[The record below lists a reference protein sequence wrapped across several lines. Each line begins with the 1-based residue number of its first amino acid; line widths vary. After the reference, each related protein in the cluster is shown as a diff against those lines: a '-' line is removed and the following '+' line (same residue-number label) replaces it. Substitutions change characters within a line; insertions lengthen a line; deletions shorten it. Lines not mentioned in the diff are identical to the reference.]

1 MPGFLDNLEDY
12 LAILRSADVLALAG
26 NVLLAVSDRRGI
38 IRLGWSRKP
47 THILLKGFALKLSHD
62 GQTANA
68 DVPEEGEIWTAEATV
83 P

>member
-12 LAILRSADVLALAG
+12 LAILRSADVSALAG
-26 NVLLAVSDRRGI
+26 NVLLAVSDRRGM
-38 IRLGWSRKP
+38 IRGGWSRKP

-62 GQTANA
+62 GRTANA
-68 DVPEEGEIWTAEATV
+68 DVPEEGEIWTEATV